1 MWVDAEAI
9 EIVGDAVN
17 VHSLMDT
24 CLKQLDNHQVV
35 LVDGLWPFFVE
46 VDLKQLVGDDG
57 SMQVE
62 FLLSSPTILPVFV
75 FW

>member
-1 MWVDAEAI
+1 
-9 EIVGDAVN
+9 
-17 VHSLMDT
+17 MDT

-62 FLLSSPTILPVFV
+62 FLLYSPTILPVFV